1 MFLLTFLLSSVYILF
16 LPCQE
21 SRFSKTLTVIKK
33 IKVLHNY
40 SLAHHFKIVV
50 PGGTVVKNPSASA
63 GDARDVGLIL
73 GRGISPGVGNGTP
86 LHYSCLENPMDRGA
100 WWAAVHGVT
109 ELVATEHAHR
119 HTSTTFNFLFLFI
132 PCSFFF
138 FFSSSY

>member
-1 MFLLTFLLSSVYILF
+1 MPRILF
-16 LPCQE
+16 LKNTN
-21 SRFSKTLTVIKK
+21 SDKKK

-40 SLAHHFKIVV
+40 SLAHHFKIIV
-50 PGGTVVKNPSASA
+50 PGGTVVKNPSAST

-73 GRGISPGVGNGTP
+73 GWGISPGVGNGTP

-109 ELVATEHAHR
+109 ELVATEHAHT

-132 PCSFFF
+132 PCCFFF
-138 FFSSSY
+138 FFLSPHLRVYSSR